1 MQRYNEN
8 FKIMF
13 NLRFLMFK
21 MREFMDF
28 RLKITDFKHYF
39 TLYLHFFHHLGR
51 LFQKNNLI
59 LHNN

>member
-1 MQRYNEN
+1 MQRYNEK

-28 RLKITDFKHYF
+28 RLK
-39 TLYLHFFHHLGR
+39 
-51 LFQKNNLI
+51 NNGF
-59 LHNN
+59 